1 MNNRVIIT
9 GGGAALAR
17 IWAGMKK
24 AGTTKLFIYSNKR
37 SLSHAFDLEDQVVR
51 RGFLPF
57 PYLRYDHKGCMQD
70 TLNCMMNMHVV
81 IIDTHLLWGSLT
93 EQHTIGL
100 LYVSK
105 DVLKEDEG

>member
-1 MNNRVIIT
+1 
-9 GGGAALAR
+9 
-17 IWAGMKK
+17 MKK

-57 PYLRYDHKGCMQD
+57 PYLRYDHKGCMS
-70 TLNCMMNMHVV
+70 NMHVV
-81 IIDTHLLWGSLT
+81 IIDTHLLWGSFT